1 MSWLYLLIAGLLE
14 VLGVIWLNQYARSK
28 QKFYI
33 VLMAITF
40 ILVLVFKIS
49 YDNNSNG
56 NDMLYGLVL
65 AHNGGAIVG
74 MLFYKESTHFSRII
88 FIFLILFSVIG
99 LKMI

>member
-14 VLGVIWLNQYARSK
+14 VLCHMVKPICTLK
-28 QKFYI
+28 TKFYI

-56 NDMLYGLVL
+56 NSICYMDWYW
-65 AHNGGAIVG
+65 H
-74 MLFYKESTHFSRII
+74 SRRSYV
-88 FIFLILFSVIG
+88 ILQRINTF
-99 LKMI
+99 

>member
-40 ILVLVFKIS
+40 IFSFSFFKIS

-56 NDMLYGLVL
+56 NSICYMDWYW
-65 AHNGGAIVG
+65 H
-74 MLFYKESTHFSRII
+74 SRRSYCRYV
-88 FIFLILFSVIG
+88 ILQRINTF
-99 LKMI
+99 